1 MNDTS
6 ARALTPLLGR
16 ANVTGLFWLVFATLG
31 AGVFFWQGIETL
43 LISWQQPEYSHGPLI
58 PVLSAILFLRQ
69 LKGEPIV
76 TGPVNRVPGMLLMGL
91 SLILGLFG
99 KMAAIGDVTAY
110 ALILWV
116 GSILL
121 VSFGWEQGRRFWPP
135 IVHLAFMLPLPGV
148 LYYKVSTDLQFISS
162 ELGVWFL
169 RLLNVPVFLDGNVI
183 DLGVLKLHV
192 AEACSGLRY
201 LFPILSFSY
210 IFAVLF
216 QGSMTHKAILLLS
229 AAPISVLMN
238 SVRIAL
244 AGLIVQ
250 HFGEGHLEG
259 FSHFFEGWVIFIL
272 CVLILF
278 ALARFLL
285 LFRPG
290 RPSLVDA
297 MDLEFS
303 GLIEQSRRLLL
314 VEPSRALM
322 ATALLTT
329 LAAAAWQ
336 VSPGGRTVTPD
347 RTTFA
352 DFPER
357 LGDWTVG
364 QPSFLSPDIAAVL
377 NPQDYLLTH
386 LSNPQGERVD
396 IFLSWFSDQ
405 TVSGAHSPEVCLPG
419 AGWEFSSLDRMDLGP
434 ALGLAQPYPVNRAIL
449 QFGEQRLLAYYFFR
463 QNGRQVAWDFGS
475 KLWLLWDGVID
486 GRKDGGLV
494 RIITPIAGG
503 ENPAAADSR
512 LLDALRQM
520 EPVLADY
527 LPD

>member
-1 MNDTS
+1 MNDAPAHLPDRLV
-6 ARALTPLLGR
+6 ARTRLA
-16 ANVTGLFWLVFATLG
+16 GLFWLAFATLG
-31 AGVFFWQGIETL
+31 AFIFFWQGIETL
-43 LISWQQPEYSHGPLI
+43 LVSWKQPEYSHGPLI

-69 LKGEPIV
+69 LKEEPIH
-76 TGPVNRVPGMLLMGL
+76 TGPVNRIPGLVLLGL
-91 SLILGLFG
+91 SLILALFG
-99 KMAAIGDVTAY
+99 KMAEIGDVTAY

-116 GSILL
+116 GAILL
-121 VSFGWEQGRRFWPP
+121 ISFGWDQGRRFWPP
-135 IVHLAFMLPLPGV
+135 VVHLAFMLPLPGV

-169 RLLNVPVFLDGNVI
+169 KLLNVPVFLDGNVI
-183 DLGVLKLHV
+183 DLGVMKLHV

-216 QGSMTHKAILLLS
+216 QGPMTHKAILLLS

-238 SVRIAL
+238 SVRIAM
-244 AGLIVQ
+244 AGVIVQ
-250 HFGEGHLEG
+250 YFGIDHVEG

-272 CVLILF
+272 CVLLLF

-297 MDLEFS
+297 MDLEYS
-303 GLIEQSRRLLL
+303 GLVEQSRRLLL
-314 VEPSRALM
+314 VEPSRS
-322 ATALLTT
+322 
-329 LAAAAWQ
+329 LAAAAVITALAALAWQ
-336 VSPGGRTVTPD
+336 VSPGARTVTPD
-347 RTTFA
+347 RA
-352 DFPER
+352 DFAAFPDR

-364 QPSFLSPDIAAVL
+364 RRDALPPDITAIL
-377 NPQDYLLTH
+377 NPQDYLLT
-386 LSNPQGERVD
+386 SATNPAGERVD

-419 AGWEFSSLDRMDLGP
+419 AGWEFSTLDRVDLGP
-434 ALGLAQPYPVNRAIL
+434 ALGLARPYPVNRAIL
-449 QFGEQRLLAYYFFR
+449 QFGEERLLAYYFFR
-463 QNGRQVAWDFGS
+463 QNGRQLAWDFGS
-475 KLWLLWDGVID
+475 KLWLLWDGVLD

-494 RIITPIAGG
+494 RIITPLARG
-503 ENPAAADSR
+503 EDPAAADRR
-512 LLDALRQM
+512 LQDLLLRM
-520 EPVLADY
+520 EPVLSDY